1 MGSKCL
7 TRCLATAKRFSDRK
21 NALSTPSNHRLATSL
36 ALMAQA
42 KERDSVDPLGW
53 AAEEFVLP
61 ESVVYLDGN
70 SLGAL
75 PKAARDAVLRVTELE
90 WGQSLIR
97 SWNAHG
103 WFDKPV
109 VVGEK
114 LAPLIGAA
122 PGQVLIGDSI
132 SINVFK
138 VIHAAMDMQPNRTIV
153 LADATSFPSD
163 LYVAQSAVDQQ
174 NGREFVVARDV
185 DDVVQRL
192 NAADAHNIA
201 AILINHI
208 DFRSGRVHDMASLT
222 ALAQSKGVLT
232 IWDLSHSAGAIPVHL
247 DTAHADFAIGCT
259 YKYLNGGPG
268 APGFIYVA
276 TRHQQGAKQPLTG
289 WWGHA
294 APFAFD
300 NTYTPAQGI
309 TRFSTGTQPM
319 VSFAAL
325 EASLDLWARVD
336 MAELRTKSLSLTDS
350 FIEAVA
356 ALDATQTLR
365 MGTPT
370 KHSERGSHVIFHHE
384 NGYPIMQ
391 ALIAEGV
398 IGDFREPDVLRFGF
412 APLYN
417 SHTDAFAAAAALC
430 RIVADRSWD
439 QPQFTNRRPVT

>member
-1 MGSKCL
+1 MDL
-7 TRCLATAKRFSDRK
+7 TTTP
-21 NALSTPSNHRLATSL
+21 TPSASAQKAPDARVLSGLAARAAEL
-36 ALMAQA
+36 
-42 KERDSVDPLGW
+42 DDVDPLAW
-53 AAEEFVLP
+53 IANEFVLP

-75 PKAARDAVLRVTELE
+75 PKAAREAVARVTELE

-97 SWNAHG
+97 SWNNHG

-109 VVGEK
+109 SVGEK
-114 LAPLIGAA
+114 LAPLLGAA
-122 PGQVLIGDSI
+122 SGQVLIGDSI

-138 VIHAAMDMQPNRTIV
+138 VIHAAMDMQPNRTVV

-163 LYVAQSAVDQQ
+163 LYVAQSAVDQRPGCQ
-174 NGREFVVARDV
+174 FVVARDV
-185 DDVVQRL
+185 DDVAQRL
-192 NAADAHNIA
+192 SSPEAANIA

-208 DFRSGRVHDMASLT
+208 DFRSGRVHNMTSLT

-232 IWDLSHSAGAIPVHL
+232 IWDLSHSAGAIPVEL
-247 DTAHADFAIGCT
+247 DVTKADFAIGCT

-276 TRHQQGAKQPLTG
+276 TRHQAQAQQPLTG

-294 APFAFD
+294 APFAFED
-300 NTYTPAQGI
+300 TYNPAPGI

-319 VSFAAL
+319 ISFAAL

-336 MAELRTKSLSLTDS
+336 MAELRTKSLSLTDL

-356 ALDATQTLR
+356 VLDSSGTLR

-370 KHSERGSHVIFHHE
+370 EHNERGSHVIYHHE
-384 NGYPIMQ
+384 HGYPIMQ
-391 ALIAEGV
+391 ALIAEGI

-417 SHTDAFAAAAALC
+417 SHADAVDAAAALC

-439 QPQFTNRRPVT
+439 QLLFTNRRLVT

>member
-1 MGSKCL
+1 MSAAAPPSPLSRLSGLS
-7 TRCLATAKRFSDRK
+7 
-21 NALSTPSNHRLATSL
+21 ALSASSVLSEL
-36 ALMAQA
+36 QA
-42 KERDSVDPLGW
+42 KAQGLDALDPMAW
-53 AAEEFVLP
+53 VAHEFALP

-75 PKAARDAVLRVTELE
+75 PKAAREAVLRVTELE

-103 WFDKPV
+103 WFDKPG
-109 VVGEK
+109 VVGDK

-122 PGQVLIGDSI
+122 AAQVLIGDSI

-138 VIHAAMDMQPNRTIV
+138 VIHAAMDMQPNRTVV

-163 LYVAQSAVDQQ
+163 LYVAQSAVDQRS
-174 NGREFVVARDV
+174 GCRFVVAHDI
-185 DDVVQRL
+185 DDVVRRL
-192 NAADAHNIA
+192 ESNEADTIA

-208 DFRSGRVHDMASLT
+208 DFRSGRVHNMASIT

-232 IWDLSHSAGAIPVHL
+232 IWDLSHSAGAIPVDL
-247 DTAHADFAIGCT
+247 DAANADFAIGCT
-259 YKYLNGGPG
+259 YKYINGGPG

-276 TRHQQGAKQPLTG
+276 TRHQDKAQQPLAG

-294 APFAFD
+294 APFAFE
-300 NTYTPAQGI
+300 NTYTPAPGI

-319 VSFAAL
+319 ISFAAL

-336 MAELRTKSLSLTDS
+336 MAELRTKSLSLTDL

-356 ALDATQTLR
+356 ALDHTTSLR
-365 MGTPT
+365 MGTPIE
-370 KHSERGSHVIFHHE
+370 HVERGSHVIFHHE
-384 NGYPIMQ
+384 HGYPIMQ
-391 ALIAEGV
+391 ALIAEGI

-417 SHTDAFAAAAALC
+417 SHANAIAAAAALC
-430 RIVADRSWD
+430 RIVGDRSWD
-439 QPQFTNRRPVT
+439 QPAFTNRRVVT

>member
-1 MGSKCL
+1 MSGDS
-7 TRCLATAKRFSDRK
+7 S
-21 NALSTPSNHRLATSL
+21 LSTPSDTPSAVAVPSMQSTLT
-36 ALMAQA
+36 A
-42 KERDSVDPLGW
+42 KAAGLDAVDPLAW
-53 AAEEFVLP
+53 AASEFVLP

-75 PKAARDAVLRVTELE
+75 PKVSREAVVRVTEVE

-109 VVGEK
+109 AVGEK

-122 PGQVLIGDSI
+122 PGQVLLGDSI

-138 VIHAAMDMQPNRTIV
+138 VIHAAMGMQPDRTV
-153 LADATSFPSD
+153 MLADATSFPSD
-163 LYVAQSAVDQQ
+163 LYVAQSAVDQRS
-174 NGREFVVARDV
+174 GASFVVALDI
-185 DDVVQRL
+185 DDVEKRL
-192 NAADAHNIA
+192 NAPGAVNIA

-208 DFRSGRVHDMASLT
+208 DFRSGRVHNMASIT
-222 ALAQSKGVLT
+222 ALAQSKGVLA
-232 IWDLSHSAGAIPVHL
+232 IWDLSHSAGAIPVDL
-247 DTAHADFAIGCT
+247 DAANADFAVGCT
-259 YKYLNGGPG
+259 YKYINGGPG

-276 TRHQQGAKQPLTG
+276 ARHQDRAQQPLTG

-300 NTYTPAQGI
+300 NSYTPAVGI

-319 VSFAAL
+319 ISFAAL
-325 EASLDLWARVD
+325 EASLDLWARVN
-336 MAELRTKSLSLTDS
+336 MAELRTKSLSLTDL

-356 ALDATQTLR
+356 ALDTTGSLR

-370 KHSERGSHVIFHHE
+370 THAERGSHVTYHHE
-384 NGYPIMQ
+384 HGYPIMQ
-391 ALIAEGV
+391 ALIAEGI

-417 SHTDAFAAAAALC
+417 SHANAVAAAKALC

-439 QPQFTNRRPVT
+439 QPAFTNRRLVT

>member
-1 MGSKCL
+1 MSADTAGNQTLAGL
-7 TRCLATAKRFSDRK
+7 TEKAAGFDTL
-21 NALSTPSNHRLATSL
+21 
-36 ALMAQA
+36 
-42 KERDSVDPLGW
+42 DPLAW
-53 AAEEFVLP
+53 AASEFVLP

-75 PKAARDAVLRVTELE
+75 PKAAREAVVRVTEVE

-103 WFDKPV
+103 WFDKPT

-138 VIHAAMDMQPNRTIV
+138 VIHAAMDMQSNRTVV

-163 LYVAQSAVDQQ
+163 LYVAQSAVDQRS
-174 NGREFVVARDV
+174 GCRFVVADDV
-185 DDVVQRL
+185 DDVANRL
-192 NAADAHNIA
+192 ASNEAESIA

-208 DFRSGRVHDMASLT
+208 DFRSGRVHNMASIT

-232 IWDLSHSAGAIPVHL
+232 IWDLSHSAGAIPVEL
-247 DTAHADFAIGCT
+247 DAANADFAIGCT
-259 YKYLNGGPG
+259 YKYINGGPG

-276 TRHQQGAKQPLTG
+276 TRHQERAQQPLTG

-294 APFAFD
+294 APFAFE
-300 NTYTPAQGI
+300 NTYTPAAGI

-319 VSFAAL
+319 ISFAAL

-336 MAELRTKSLSLTDS
+336 MAELRTKSLSLSDL
-350 FIEAVA
+350 FIEAVS
-356 ALDATQTLR
+356 ALDGTGSLR

-370 KHSERGSHVIFHHE
+370 THAERGSHVIFHHE
-384 NGYPIMQ
+384 HGYPVMQ
-391 ALIAEGV
+391 ALIAEGI

-417 SHTDAFAAAAALC
+417 SHADAVVAAAALC

-439 QPQFTNRRPVT
+439 QPAFTNRRLVT

>member
-1 MGSKCL
+1 MS
-7 TRCLATAKRFSDRK
+7 TSAQ
-21 NALSTPSNHRLATSL
+21 STPSSETTATLATKAARL
-36 ALMAQA
+36 DAQ
-42 KERDSVDPLGW
+42 DPLAW
-53 AAEEFVLP
+53 AALEFVLP

-75 PKAARDAVLRVTELE
+75 PKASREAVVRVTEVE

-109 VVGEK
+109 DVGEK

-122 PGQVLIGDSI
+122 SGQVLIGDSI

-138 VIHAAMDMQPNRTIV
+138 VIHAAMDMQPGRKVV

-163 LYVAQSAVDQQ
+163 LYVAQSAVGQRS
-174 NGREFVVARDV
+174 GALFVVAHDV

-192 NAADAHNIA
+192 NAPEATNIA

-208 DFRSGRVHDMASLT
+208 DFRSGRVHDMASIT

-232 IWDLSHSAGAIPVHL
+232 IWDLSHSAGAIPVGL
-247 DTAHADFAIGCT
+247 DAANADFAIGCT
-259 YKYLNGGPG
+259 YKYINGGPG

-276 TRHQQGAKQPLTG
+276 SRHQERAQQPLTG

-294 APFAFD
+294 APFAFE
-300 NTYTPAQGI
+300 NTYTPATGI

-319 VSFAAL
+319 ISFAAL

-336 MAELRTKSLSLTDS
+336 MAELRTKSLSLTDL

-356 ALDATQTLR
+356 ALDGTRSLR

-370 KHSERGSHVIFHHE
+370 THDERGSHVIYHHE
-384 NGYPIMQ
+384 HGYPIMQ
-391 ALIAEGV
+391 ALIAGGI

-417 SHTDAFAAAAALC
+417 SHTDAVVAAAALC

-439 QPQFTNRRPVT
+439 QPAFTNRRLVT

>member
-1 MGSKCL
+1 MSAAL
-7 TRCLATAKRFSDRK
+7 PTLTAKAAGLD
-21 NALSTPSNHRLATSL
+21 AA
-36 ALMAQA
+36 
-42 KERDSVDPLGW
+42 DPLAW
-53 AAEEFVLP
+53 VSSEFVLP

-75 PKAARDAVLRVTELE
+75 PKASREAVVRVTEVE

-109 VVGEK
+109 AVGEK

-138 VIHAAMDMQPNRTIV
+138 VIHAAMDMQPDRTV
-153 LADATSFPSD
+153 MLADATSFPSD
-163 LYVAQSAVDQQ
+163 LYVAQSAVDQRT
-174 NGREFVVARDV
+174 GASFVVAQDI

-192 NAADAHNIA
+192 NGPDASNIA

-208 DFRSGRVHDMASLT
+208 DFRSGRVHNMASIT
-222 ALAQSKGVLT
+222 ALAQSKGVLA
-232 IWDLSHSAGAIPVHL
+232 IWDLSHSAGAIPVEL
-247 DTAHADFAIGCT
+247 DAANADFAIGCT
-259 YKYLNGGPG
+259 YKYINGGPG

-276 TRHQQGAKQPLTG
+276 TRHQERAEQPLTG

-294 APFAFD
+294 APFAFE
-300 NTYTPAQGI
+300 NTYTPAAGI

-319 VSFAAL
+319 ISFAAL

-336 MAELRTKSLSLTDS
+336 MAELRTKSLSLTDL

-356 ALDATQTLR
+356 ALDATGSLR

-370 KHSERGSHVIFHHE
+370 NHAERGSHVIFHHE
-384 NGYPIMQ
+384 HGYPIMQ
-391 ALIAEGV
+391 ALIAEGI

-417 SHTDAFAAAAALC
+417 SHADAISAASALS
-430 RIVADRSWD
+430 RIVATRSWD
-439 QPQFTNRRPVT
+439 QPAFTNRRLVT

>member
-1 MGSKCL
+1 MSAGSHGFLVRIERLAL
-7 TRCLATAKRFSDRK
+7 T
-21 NALSTPSNHRLATSL
+21 TPSTNFNGAASSNQAIAKFTNQAATL
-36 ALMAQA
+36 DAA
-42 KERDSVDPLGW
+42 DPLGW
-53 AAEEFVLP
+53 AAGEFVLP
-61 ESVVYLDGN
+61 SDVVYLDGN

-75 PKAARDAVLRVTELE
+75 PKAAREAVTRVTEIE

-97 SWNAHG
+97 SWNNHG

-109 VVGEK
+109 TVGEK
-114 LAPLIGAA
+114 LAPLLGAA

-138 VIHAAMDMQPNRTIV
+138 VIHAAMDMQPGRTV
-153 LADATSFPSD
+153 VMADATSFPSD
-163 LYVAQSAVDQQ
+163 LYVAQSAVDQRP
-174 NGREFVVARDV
+174 GCSFVVALDV
-185 DDVVQRL
+185 DDVARRL
-192 NAADAHNIA
+192 ASPEASSIA

-208 DFRSGRVHDMASLT
+208 DFRSGRVHDMTSLT

-232 IWDLSHSAGAIPVHL
+232 IWDLSHSAGAIPVTL
-247 DTAHADFAIGCT
+247 DAAKADFAIGCT

-276 TRHQQGAKQPLTG
+276 TRHQQQAQQPLTG

-294 APFAFD
+294 APFAFE
-300 NTYTPAQGI
+300 NTYTPAAGI

-319 VSFAAL
+319 ISFAAL
-325 EASLDLWARVD
+325 EASLDLWARVN
-336 MAELRTKSLSLTDS
+336 MAELRTKSLSLTDL
-350 FIEAVA
+350 FIEAVG
-356 ALDATQTLR
+356 ALDHSGTLR

-370 KHSERGSHVIFHHE
+370 VHGERGSHVIYHHE
-384 NGYPIMQ
+384 HGYPIMQ
-391 ALIAEGV
+391 ALIAEGI

-417 SHTDAFAAAAALC
+417 SHADVVTAAAALC

-439 QPQFTNRRPVT
+439 QPAFTNRRLVT

>member
-1 MGSKCL
+1 L
-7 TRCLATAKRFSDRK
+7 TTSTTNFNGAASSSQAISAFVEHAAKLD
-21 NALSTPSNHRLATSL
+21 AA
-36 ALMAQA
+36 
-42 KERDSVDPLGW
+42 DPLAW
-53 AAEEFVLP
+53 AAEEFMLP
-61 ESVVYLDGN
+61 SGVVYLDGN

-75 PKAARDAVLRVTELE
+75 PKAAREAVTRVTEIE

-97 SWNAHG
+97 SWNNHG

-109 VVGEK
+109 TVGEK
-114 LAPLIGAA
+114 LAPLLGAA
-122 PGQVLIGDSI
+122 AGQVLVGDSI

-138 VIHAAMDMQPNRTIV
+138 VIHAAMDMQPGRSV
-153 LADATSFPSD
+153 VMADATSFPSD
-163 LYVAQSAVDQQ
+163 LYVAQSAVDQRQ
-174 NGREFVVARDV
+174 SCSFVVALDV
-185 DDVVQRL
+185 DDVARRL
-192 NAADAHNIA
+192 ASPEARTIA

-232 IWDLSHSAGAIPVHL
+232 IWDLSHSGGAIPVTL
-247 DTAHADFAIGCT
+247 DAANADFAIGCT

-276 TRHQQGAKQPLTG
+276 TRHQQQAQQPLTG

-294 APFAFD
+294 APFAFE
-300 NTYTPAQGI
+300 NIYTPAPGI

-319 VSFAAL
+319 ISFAAL
-325 EASLDLWARVD
+325 EASLDLWARVS
-336 MAELRTKSLSLTDS
+336 MAELRTKSLSLTDL
-350 FIEAVA
+350 FIESVA
-356 ALDATQTLR
+356 ALDQTGTLR

-370 KHSERGSHVIFHHE
+370 VHGERGSHVTYHHE
-384 NGYPIMQ
+384 HGYPIMQ
-391 ALIAEGV
+391 ALIAEGI

-417 SHTDAFAAAAALC
+417 SHADVVSAAGALC

-439 QPQFTNRRPVT
+439 QPAFTNRRLLT

>member
-1 MGSKCL
+1 MIALTPTDYHAVSNQLLAALTSK
-7 TRCLATAKRFSDRK
+7 
-21 NALSTPSNHRLATSL
+21 
-36 ALMAQA
+36 ALMLDAA
-42 KERDSVDPLGW
+42 DPMAW
-53 AAEEFVLP
+53 AVAEFVMP
-61 ESVVYLDGN
+61 ESVIYLDGN

-75 PKAARDAVLRVTELE
+75 PKAAREAVARVTEVE

-97 SWNAHG
+97 SWNNHG

-138 VIHAAMDMQPNRTIV
+138 VIHAAMDLQPNRTV
-153 LADATSFPSD
+153 VMADATSFPSD
-163 LYVAQSAVDQQ
+163 LYVAQSAVDQRS
-174 NGREFVVARDV
+174 GAEFVMASDV
-185 DDVVQRL
+185 DDVAQRL
-192 NAADAHNIA
+192 TSPEAANIA

-232 IWDLSHSAGAIPVHL
+232 IWDLSHSAGAIPVAL
-247 DTAHADFAIGCT
+247 DAANADFAIGCT

-276 TRHQQGAKQPLTG
+276 SRHQESAKQPLTG

-294 APFAFD
+294 APFAFS
-300 NTYTPAQGI
+300 NTYTPAAGI

-319 VSFAAL
+319 ISFAAL

-336 MAELRTKSLSLTDS
+336 MTQLRTKSLSLTDL

-356 ALDATQTLR
+356 VLDSTGTLR
-365 MGTPT
+365 LGTPT
-370 KHSERGSHVIFHHE
+370 EHGVRGSHVIYHHE
-384 NGYPIMQ
+384 HGYPIMQ
-391 ALIAEGV
+391 ALIDEGV

-417 SHTDAFAAAAALC
+417 SHAHAVIAATTLC

-439 QPQFTNRRPVT
+439 QPQFTSRRSVT

>member
-1 MGSKCL
+1 MSGDS
-7 TRCLATAKRFSDRK
+7 S
-21 NALSTPSNHRLATSL
+21 LSTPSDTPSAVAVPSMQSTLT
-36 ALMAQA
+36 A
-42 KERDSVDPLGW
+42 KAAGLDAVDPLAW
-53 AAEEFVLP
+53 AASEFVLP

-75 PKAARDAVLRVTELE
+75 PKASREAVVRVTEVE

-109 VVGEK
+109 AVGEK

-138 VIHAAMDMQPNRTIV
+138 VIHAAMDMQPDRTV
-153 LADATSFPSD
+153 MLADATSFPSD
-163 LYVAQSAVDQQ
+163 LYVAQSAVDQRS
-174 NGREFVVARDV
+174 GASFVVALDI
-185 DDVVQRL
+185 DDVEKRL
-192 NAADAHNIA
+192 NAPGAVNIA

-208 DFRSGRVHDMASLT
+208 DFRSGRVHNMASIT
-222 ALAQSKGVLT
+222 ALAQSKGVLA
-232 IWDLSHSAGAIPVHL
+232 IWDLSHSAGAIPVDL
-247 DTAHADFAIGCT
+247 DAANADFAIGCT
-259 YKYLNGGPG
+259 YKYINGGPG

-276 TRHQQGAKQPLTG
+276 ARHQDRAEQPLTG

-294 APFAFD
+294 APFAFE
-300 NTYTPAQGI
+300 NSYTPAVGI

-319 VSFAAL
+319 ISFAAL
-325 EASLDLWARVD
+325 EASLDLWARVN
-336 MAELRTKSLSLTDS
+336 MAELRTKSLSLTDL

-356 ALDATQTLR
+356 ALDITGSLR

-370 KHSERGSHVIFHHE
+370 THAERGSHVIYHHE
-384 NGYPIMQ
+384 HGYPTMQ
-391 ALIAEGV
+391 ALIAGGI

-417 SHTDAFAAAAALC
+417 SHANAVVAAKALC

-439 QPQFTNRRPVT
+439 QPAFTNRRLVT

>member
-1 MGSKCL
+1 V
-7 TRCLATAKRFSDRK
+7 TTPPRQTAATA
-21 NALSTPSNHRLATSL
+21 ASNHPLFADLTSKAATL
-36 ALMAQA
+36 DAIDPMA
-42 KERDSVDPLGW
+42 W
-53 AAEEFVLP
+53 AAAEFVLP
-61 ESVVYLDGN
+61 ESVIYLDGN

-75 PKAARDAVLRVTELE
+75 PLAAKEAVVRVAEVE

-97 SWNAHG
+97 SWNNHG

-109 VVGEK
+109 AVGEK
-114 LAPLIGAA
+114 LAPLLGAA

-138 VIHAAMDMQPNRTIV
+138 VIHAAMDMQPGRTV
-153 LADATSFPSD
+153 VMADATSFPSD
-163 LYVAQSAVDQQ
+163 LYVAQSAVDQRGGCQ
-174 NGREFVVARDV
+174 FVVARDV
-185 DDVVQRL
+185 DEVAQRL
-192 NAADAHNIA
+192 SSPEATNIA

-208 DFRSGRVHDMASLT
+208 DFRSGRIHNMASLT

-232 IWDLSHSAGAIPVHL
+232 IWDLSHSAGAIPVTL
-247 DTAHADFAIGCT
+247 DAANADFAIGCT

-276 TRHQQGAKQPLTG
+276 ARHQQRAQQPLTG

-294 APFAFD
+294 APFAFE
-300 NTYTPAQGI
+300 NTYTPAPGI

-319 VSFAAL
+319 ISFAAL

-336 MAELRTKSLSLTDS
+336 MTQLRTKSLSLTDL

-356 ALDATQTLR
+356 TLDASGTLR
-365 MGTPT
+365 LGTPT
-370 KHSERGSHVIFHHE
+370 EHEVRGSHVIFHHE
-384 NGYPIMQ
+384 HGYPIMQ
-391 ALIAEGV
+391 ALIAEGI

-417 SHTDAFAAAAALC
+417 SHAEAVHAASALT
-430 RIVADRSWD
+430 RIVASRSWD
-439 QPQFTNRRPVT
+439 QPAFTNRRLVT

>member
-1 MGSKCL
+1 MTHLQDAESVGQRISAL
-7 TRCLATAKRFSDRK
+7 TIKAAGLDAGDQLA
-21 NALSTPSNHRLATSL
+21 
-36 ALMAQA
+36 
-42 KERDSVDPLGW
+42 W
-53 AAEEFVLP
+53 AANEFVLP
-61 ESVVYLDGN
+61 DSVVYLDGN

-75 PKAARDAVLRVTELE
+75 PKAAREAVTRVTEIE

-97 SWNAHG
+97 SWNNHG

-114 LAPLIGAA
+114 LAPLLGAA

-138 VIHAAMDMQPNRTIV
+138 VIHAALDMQSGRSV
-153 LADATSFPSD
+153 VMADATSFPSD
-163 LYVAQSAVDQQ
+163 LYVAQSAVDQRP
-174 NGREFVVARDV
+174 GCEFVVARDV
-185 DDVVQRL
+185 DDMAQRL
-192 NAADAHNIA
+192 SSPEAANVA

-208 DFRSGRVHDMASLT
+208 DFRSGRIHNMAALT
-222 ALAQSKGVLT
+222 ALAQSQGVLT
-232 IWDLSHSAGAIPVHL
+232 IWDLSHSAGAIPVTL
-247 DTAHADFAIGCT
+247 DVAKADFAIGCT

-276 TRHQQGAKQPLTG
+276 SRHQEQAQQPLTG

-294 APFAFD
+294 APFAFE
-300 NTYTPAQGI
+300 NTYTPAPGV

-319 VSFAAL
+319 ISFAAL

-336 MAELRTKSLSLTDS
+336 MASLRSKSLSLTDL
-350 FIEAVA
+350 FIEAVG
-356 ALDATQTLR
+356 ALDQSGTLR

-370 KHSERGSHVIFHHE
+370 VHAERGSHVIYHHE
-384 NGYPIMQ
+384 HGYPIMQ

-417 SHTDAFAAAAALC
+417 SHADVVSAAAALC
-430 RIVADRSWD
+430 RIVGDQSWD
-439 QPQFTNRRPVT
+439 QPQFTNRRLVT